1 MPRRRRIIGILIFI
15 SFCFVLVLAQE
26 PGQDAPKTVAN
37 YYIENAHEETGSV
50 NIVTSI
56 YLNYRYY
63 DTLFEAL
70 MLLFSIIGV
79 IYMSV
84 HEGGDYDE

>member
-1 MPRRRRIIGILIFI
+1 MKRRRIIALII
-15 SFCFVLVLAQE
+15 GLCFAAVFWMTKQT
-26 PGQDAPKTVAN
+26 QTVAEAPIAA
-37 YYIENAHEETGSV
+37 YYIKNAYHDTASV
-50 NIVTSI
+50 NVVTGI

-79 IYMSV
+79 IYMSI
-84 HEGGDYDE
+84 HEGGEHDE

>member
-1 MPRRRRIIGILIFI
+1 MKRRRTIALAIFI
-15 SFCFVLVLAQE
+15 CFAAVFWMTRQATLVT
-26 PGQDAPKTVAN
+26 DAPVAA
-37 YYIENAHEETGSV
+37 YYIENAYHDTASV
-50 NIVTSI
+50 NVVTAI

-63 DTLFEAL
+63 DTIFEAL

-84 HEGGDYDE
+84 HEGSEHDE